1 MHKSKDLSGTNF
13 SPPKNFSD
21 GHRSVDWGFGP
32 LVLRTSLHF
41 LSSVNV
47 RNGSHSVEGHGLKP
61 LDTFKMDI
69 EWVGGVMVGAI
80 ENLIAEPKKTGNI
93 RVYTSNP

>member
-80 ENLIAEPKKTGNI
+80 ENLIAEPKKNRKHQGL
-93 RVYTSNP
+93 Y